1 MNHPTFYNMV
11 GASSTDV
18 SFIEPIHVILGLGI
32 DKTIERLEFPAHKT
46 TDFALMI
53 ELPSGYLT

>member
-1 MNHPTFYNMV
+1 MV
-11 GASSTDV
+11 GASSKDV